1 MRLLRWLLSRV
12 LAWDFTVPTI
22 ESKRQA
28 WR

>member
-1 MRLLRWLLSRV
+1 MRFVRWLLSRV

-22 ESKRQA
+22 EEKRSA